1 MGERDR
7 RIGENEAIFRQV
19 NERVSELNRSF
30 SVVLERGDYLCECG
44 DEECV
49 ERIALTPEEYER
61 VRADPTQFVVKPGHV
76 APDVEDV
83 VRAEPEYRIVRKRDE
98 DAAAIARETDPRS

>member
-1 MGERDR
+1 VGDRQR

-30 SVVLERGDYLCECG
+30 SLVLDRGDYLCECG
-44 DEECV
+44 SEDCV
-49 ERIALTPEEYER
+49 ERIALTPEEYEL
-61 VRADPTQFVVKPGHV
+61 VRSEATHFFVKPGHV

-83 VRAEPEYRIVRKRDE
+83 VRSDPEYEIVRKRE
-98 DAAAIARETDPRS
+98 GEAAALARATDPRS

>member
-1 MGERDR
+1 MAERDR

-44 DEECV
+44 NEDCV
-49 ERIALTPEEYER
+49 DRIALTSEEYER
-61 VRADPTQFVVKPGHV
+61 VRAEPTQFVVKPGHV
-76 APDVEDV
+76 VPDVEDV
-83 VRAEPEYRIVRKRDE
+83 VRSEPGYEIVRKRE
-98 DAAAIARETDPRS
+98 GEAAAVARETDPRS